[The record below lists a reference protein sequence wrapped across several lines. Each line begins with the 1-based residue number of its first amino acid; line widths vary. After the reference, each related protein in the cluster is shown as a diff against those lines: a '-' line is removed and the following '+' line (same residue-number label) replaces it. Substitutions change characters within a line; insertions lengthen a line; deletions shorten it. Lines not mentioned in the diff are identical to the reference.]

1 VLTANIGASTAQPS
15 GVERLMVVRKLVA
28 LDIVLH
34 GPRFIMIEFGV
45 GTPVILAVGLWLM
58 SGSLAY
64 ALGLYLL
71 LTGLNYVPLLIYA
84 VLVIRRDSARRETE
98 YGLTHD
104 RHYVR
109 KYSTQQLLLFVPLAV
124 LFLAIAQELLQ
135 TQSPSQVAPV
145 GEEGIA

>member
-1 VLTANIGASTAQPS
+1 LTASIGVPSAQPGS
-15 GVERLMVVRKLVA
+15 VERLMIVRKLVA

-45 GTPVILAVGLWLM
+45 GTPVILAFGLWLM
-58 SGSLAY
+58 SGSLGY
-64 ALGLYLL
+64 LLGVYLL

-84 VLVIRRDSARRETE
+84 VLVVRGNSARRETE
-98 YGLTHD
+98 YGLAHD

-124 LFLAIAQELLQ
+124 LVLAIVQELKR
-135 TQSPSQVAPV
+135 TQSPSQVAPEA
-145 GEEGIA
+145 GERIA

>member
-1 VLTANIGASTAQPS
+1 MI
-15 GVERLMVVRKLVA
+15 VRKLVA

-45 GTPVILAVGLWLM
+45 GTPAILAVGLWLM

-64 ALGLYLL
+64 ALGLYLF

-84 VLVIRRDSARRETE
+84 VLIVRGGSARKETE
-98 YGLTHD
+98 YGLSHD

-124 LFLAIAQELLQ
+124 MALAIAQELKQ
-135 TQSPSQVAPV
+135 SQSPSQVAPKPKR
-145 GEEGIA
+145 

>member
-1 VLTANIGASTAQPS
+1 MI
-15 GVERLMVVRKLVA
+15 VRKLVA

-45 GTPVILAVGLWLM
+45 GTPAILAFGLWLM
-58 SGSLAY
+58 SGSLGY
-64 ALGLYLL
+64 LLGVYLL

-84 VLVIRRDSARRETE
+84 VLVVRGNSARRETE
-98 YGLTHD
+98 YGLAHD

-124 LFLAIAQELLQ
+124 LILAIVQELKR
-135 TQSPSQVAPV
+135 TQSPSQVAAEA
-145 GEEGIA
+145 GERNA

>member
-1 VLTANIGASTAQPS
+1 MTASIGAPSAQLGS
-15 GVERLMVVRKLVA
+15 VERLMIVRKLVA

-45 GTPVILAVGLWLM
+45 GTPAILAFGLWLM
-58 SGSLAY
+58 SGSLGY
-64 ALGLYLL
+64 LLGVYLL

-84 VLVIRRDSARRETE
+84 VLVVRGNSARRETE
-98 YGLTHD
+98 YGLAHD

-124 LFLAIAQELLQ
+124 LILAIVQELKR
-135 TQSPSQVAPV
+135 TQSPSQVAAEA
-145 GEEGIA
+145 GERNA

>member
-1 VLTANIGASTAQPS
+1 MI
-15 GVERLMVVRKLVA
+15 VRKLVA

-45 GTPVILAVGLWLM
+45 GTPAMLAVGLWLM

-71 LTGLNYVPLLIYA
+71 LAGLNYIPLLIYA
-84 VLVIRRDSARRETE
+84 VLIVRGGSARRETE
-98 YGLTHD
+98 YGLSHD

-124 LFLAIAQELLQ
+124 LVLAIAQELRQ
-135 TQSPSQVAPV
+135 SQSPSQVTAKAK
-145 GEEGIA
+145 ETIA

>member
-1 VLTANIGASTAQPS
+1 MI
-15 GVERLMVVRKLVA
+15 VRKLVA

-45 GTPVILAVGLWLM
+45 GTPAMLAVGLWLM
-58 SGSLAY
+58 SGSPAY

-71 LTGLNYVPLLIYA
+71 LAGLNYIPLLIYA
-84 VLVIRRDSARRETE
+84 VLIVRGGSARRETE
-98 YGLTHD
+98 YGLSHD

-124 LFLAIAQELLQ
+124 LVLAIAQELRQ
-135 TQSPSQVAPV
+135 SQSPSQVTPEAK
-145 GEEGIA
+145 ETIA

>member
-1 VLTANIGASTAQPS
+1 MI
-15 GVERLMVVRKLVA
+15 VRKLVA

-45 GTPVILAVGLWLM
+45 GTPAMLAVGLWLM

-71 LTGLNYVPLLIYA
+71 LAGLNYIPLLIYA
-84 VLVIRRDSARRETE
+84 VLIVRGGSARRETE
-98 YGLTHD
+98 YGLSHD

-124 LFLAIAQELLQ
+124 LVLAIAQELRQ
-135 TQSPSQVAPV
+135 SQSPSQVTPEAK
-145 GEEGIA
+145 ETIA

>member
-1 VLTANIGASTAQPS
+1 MI
-15 GVERLMVVRKLVA
+15 VRKLVA

-45 GTPVILAVGLWLM
+45 GTPVILAFGLWLM
-58 SGSLAY
+58 SGSLGY
-64 ALGLYLL
+64 LLGVYLL

-84 VLVIRRDSARRETE
+84 VLVVRGNSARRETE
-98 YGLTHD
+98 YGLAHD

-124 LFLAIAQELLQ
+124 LILAIVQELKR
-135 TQSPSQVAPV
+135 TQSPSQVAPEA
-145 GEEGIA
+145 GERIA